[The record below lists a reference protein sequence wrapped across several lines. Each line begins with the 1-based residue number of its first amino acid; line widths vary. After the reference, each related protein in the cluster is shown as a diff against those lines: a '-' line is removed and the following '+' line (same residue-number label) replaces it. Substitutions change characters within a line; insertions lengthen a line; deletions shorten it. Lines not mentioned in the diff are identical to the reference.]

1 VTSPDGTTR
10 TRIGEAFVG
19 SGPNAAHLNT
29 VLGAVGGPVET
40 AWVTSLATPTSGHA
54 RFVVV
59 LRPGIPVKP
68 MTLFVPKAEVQ
79 PGTHATMT
87 WGPAQAGVAG
97 GVVDAIEGGVIDGDL
112 VDGLLLVAA
121 VWVDPDA
128 DDPAS
133 VYENNRQATA
143 DALAAAVAGTPTIS
157 QVLGAGANPSNP
169 FFAGPATPLS

>member
-1 VTSPDGTTR
+1 VTDADCAATE
-10 TRIGEAFVG
+10 IGEAFIG

-29 VLGAVGGPVET
+29 VLGARGGPVET

-59 LRPGIPVKP
+59 LQPGVPVKP
-68 MTLFVPKAEVQ
+68 MTLFVPKTEVQ

-97 GVVDAIEGGVIDGDL
+97 GVADAVASGVVDRDQ
-112 VDGLLLVAA
+112 VDDLLLIAA

-128 DDPAS
+128 DDAQL
-133 VYENNRQATA
+133 VYANNRQATA
-143 DALAAAVAGTPTIS
+143 DALAAAVAGHPTIA
-157 QVLGAGANPSNP
+157 QVLAARERPANP
-169 FFAGPATPLS
+169 FFPGPAE